1 MALRPLPLAT
11 IVNLLIVMD
20 FLGSPQSILGH

>member
-20 FLGSPQSILGH
+20 FLASPQSILGH